1 MKIAEVRELSDK
13 ELFERV
19 DAEKN
24 ALNQMVLNHSVSPLD
39 NPSEIKAKR
48 KSIARMM
55 TEIRQREL
63 NKKASN

>member
-13 ELFERV
+13 ELKERL
-19 DAEKN
+19 DAERI

-39 NPSEIKAKR
+39 SPSKIREKR
-48 KSIARMM
+48 RDIARFL

-63 NKKASN
+63 KK

>member
-13 ELFERV
+13 ELKERL
-19 DAEKN
+19 DAERI

-39 NPSEIKAKR
+39 SPVKIKEKR
-48 KSIARMM
+48 RDIARFL

-63 NKKASN
+63 KK

>member
-13 ELFERV
+13 ELKERL
-19 DAEKN
+19 DAERI

-39 NPSEIKAKR
+39 SPVKIKEKR
-48 KSIARMM
+48 RDIARFM

-63 NKKASN
+63 KK